1 MKFLARSCEKS
12 LSPRS
17 TRKIISFI
25 ELRIVSKKF
34 VESVVVS
41 SRTLS
46 TRKES
51 HGRSNGKTT
60 RVEKKACCIIVEKTG
75 WDRNRFQTME
85 NVNAFSVYVKSLY
98 ERKKIFSTDFLFPLF
113 LLSLPPPPPASPLR
127 IAVLPPDRSS
137 LSSLIVLYRFT
148 IFLLAH
154 LLSKR
159 HENFYYR

>member
-60 RVEKKACCIIVEKTG
+60 RVEKEACCIIVEKTG

-113 LLSLPPPPPASPLR
+113 LLSLPPHFSLKDRGSSSRPIITVVSHCPVPLHNFSPRASPL
-127 IAVLPPDRSS
+127 
-137 LSSLIVLYRFT
+137 
-148 IFLLAH
+148 
-154 LLSKR
+154 
-159 HENFYYR
+159 

>member
-60 RVEKKACCIIVEKTG
+60 RVEKEACCIIVEKTG

-113 LLSLPPPPPASPLR
+113 LLSLLPPPPRLSLKDRGSSSRPIITVISHCPVPLHNFSPRASPL
-127 IAVLPPDRSS
+127 
-137 LSSLIVLYRFT
+137 
-148 IFLLAH
+148 
-154 LLSKR
+154 
-159 HENFYYR
+159 